1 MLTDVTDHILQ
12 TAHSSWMEEDV
23 QSLLVG
29 LGQVVGGP
37 PAGLGEDQGVCV
49 VPSVVPADIQQGED
63 FPLEF
68 QPEAVDEAQLVRT
81 VRVVEGQ
88 SPALVI
94 QKQAHPVGGGRQRQD
109 HPG

>member
-1 MLTDVTDHILQ
+1 M
-12 TAHSSWMEEDV
+12 
-23 QSLLVG
+23 QSLVFVG
-29 LGQVVGGP
+29 LGQVGGGL
-37 PAGLGEDQGVCV
+37 PAGLGEDQGVLV
-49 VPSVVPADIQQGED
+49 APSVVPADVQQGED

-81 VRVVEGQ
+81 VHVVEGQ

-94 QKQAHPVGGGRQRQD
+94 QKQSDPVGGARQRQD